1 MKRLWQRIY
10 LFSLCA
16 LLAACSAT
24 KHLPEGDKLYTGA
37 RINLKGT
44 TELTVNE
51 HKVLKADLQGLTRP
65 KPNTRFL
72 GLPIKLNLYNLFYK
86 SKKLRDRLGEPP
98 VLLSSLDLQYN
109 SKVLQ
114 NHSENKG
121 FFKAL
126 VTADTVVRRKKA
138 HAVYTIEA
146 GNQYTINSV
155 VFENDSSQLAKAIQA
170 SAPNTLLKVGN

>member
-1 MKRLWQRIY
+1 MERVWQRVY
-10 LFSLCA
+10 FFGVCF

-37 RINLKGT
+37 FVKLKGT
-44 TELTVNE
+44 TELTRIE

-72 GLPIKLNLYNLFYK
+72 GLPLKLNLYNFFYK

-98 VLLSSLDLQYN
+98 VLLSSVDLAYN
-109 SKVLQ
+109 TKILQ

-121 FFKAL
+121 FFKAI
-126 VTADTVVRRKKA
+126 VTGDTVVR
-138 HAVYTIEA
+138 
-146 GNQYTINSV
+146 
-155 VFENDSSQLAKAIQA
+155 
-170 SAPNTLLKVGN
+170 